1 MAAYKDEQRGTWYVS
16 FHYYDWTGKNCRK
29 VKRGFKTKREA
40 TEWERHFRMK
50 EAADL
55 DMTFGEFV
63 EAYTRDMKPK
73 LKHNT
78 WLTKEHILRTKLLPY
93 FKDKKMRDIRAT
105 DIIQWQNEQ
114 ISYRDAKGK
123 PYAPTYL
130 KTLQSELSALFNHAV
145 RFYELKSN
153 PVVKAGSLGKGKAEE
168 MLFWT
173 KEEYLKFIEAVKDKP
188 YSYHAFQILYWCGLR
203 VGELLALTPQDID
216 FDNKVIRVTKSYQ
229 RLEGKD
235 VITDPKTPKSK
246 RNVSMPDF
254 LCEEL
259 KDYIGRLYGI
269 LPTDRIFHLTKSF
282 LHHEMT
288 RGAEKA
294 GVKRIRI
301 HDLRHS
307 HVSLLISMGFGNIIM
322 CDINGIICEG
332 DSGLNPGQEE
342 ISHISNQ
349 LKEHGLLADAMKGA
363 DAFIGVS
370 RPGLVSKEM
379 VASMNQGIV
388 FAMANPTPEIM
399 PDEARKGG
407 ARVIATGRSDFPNQ
421 INNVLVFPGVFR
433 GAFDV
438 RASDINEEMKIAA
451 AKAIAELISDEELSE
466 DNIIPK
472 AFDKRVGP
480 AVAKAVAEAAR
491 KTGVARK

>member
-55 DMTFGEFV
+55 DMTFEEFV
-63 EAYTRDMKPK
+63 QAYTRDMKPK

-93 FKDKKMRDIRAT
+93 FKDKKMRDIRPK

-114 ISYRDAKGK
+114 ISYRDEKGK

-153 PVVKAGSLGKGKAEE
+153 PVVKAGPLGKGKAEE

-216 FDNKVIRVTKSYQ
+216 FDNKVIRITKSYQ

-254 LCEEL
+254 SCEEL

-307 HVSLLISMGFGNIIM
+307 HVSLLISMGFSAVSIGNRVGHESV
-322 CDINGIICEG
+322 DITYRYAHMFPTE
-332 DSGLNPGQEE
+332 QT
-342 ISHISNQ
+342 Q
-349 LKEHGLLADAMKGA
+349 MAKLL
-363 DAFIGVS
+363 
-370 RPGLVSKEM
+370 
-379 VASMNQGIV
+379 
-388 FAMANPTPEIM
+388 
-399 PDEARKGG
+399 
-407 ARVIATGRSDFPNQ
+407 
-421 INNVLVFPGVFR
+421 
-433 GAFDV
+433 
-438 RASDINEEMKIAA
+438 
-451 AKAIAELISDEELSE
+451 DEEFKE
-466 DNIIPK
+466 
-472 AFDKRVGP
+472 G
-480 AVAKAVAEAAR
+480 AEE
-491 KTGVARK
+491 